1 MTQFISADLFLEK
14 ALKFYKNLDNK
25 NLDNKNLDNKNLD
38 NKNLDDKEGIL
49 NLKAI
54 SSPFTEDE
62 LEILFMVDCSGSMS
76 DTCSDGRNKMQHII
90 HTLKNMILYF
100 NENPTIKAHITI
112 YSFDDTPINIL
123 ERTIVTKDNFNTII
137 SKVEKIM
144 PRGTTNIEKAL
155 EEVKDLVT
163 EIKNKYP
170 NSCISHIFMTDGE
183 ISEGSKNVE
192 LLYDLVDKTIKNA
205 FIGFGNDHDSALLSG
220 ISCGENSNYYFIDKL
235 ENSGFVYGEILHSI
249 VYKFMT
255 NIRLTIQNGLIYNF
269 KDNTW
274 SQTLNVGEIV
284 SESSKTFHILSL
296 NPMDCFITVTGN
308 TINNDKTENAFELI
322 ISSEETTEDLTKY
335 NYRLKTLQYLY
346 KVGVMLKNN
355 VGYYDN
361 FEEQL
366 LSSKFIEHKNT
377 GELNIMKNTLC
388 DFIKEMKDYMKN
400 NNLEND
406 KLLKNL
412 CDDIF
417 ICLKTINTKYG
428 IMYTEARQN
437 SQGLQRCYAVRETPT
452 VNQFYCSPS
461 DTDDLLSSSSQ
472 FPRKSLKFKRTRN
485 VTGFDDDDDTLNL
498 SNSSSSNSNLL
509 DHELTVFDDTPYSTP
524 TSTTLM
530 RNISNSQKITIQLPF
545 MATKIEEDEFDEL

>member
-1 MTQFISADLFLEK
+1 MTQSISADLFLEK
-14 ALKFYKNLDNK
+14 ALKFYKNLD
-25 NLDNKNLDNKNLD
+25 D
-38 NKNLDDKEGIL
+38 KNLDDKNLTNKNLTDKNLDGKEGIL

-335 NYRLKTLQYLY
+335 NY
-346 KVGVMLKNN
+346 
-355 VGYYDN
+355 
-361 FEEQL
+361 
-366 LSSKFIEHKNT
+366 
-377 GELNIMKNTLC
+377 
-388 DFIKEMKDYMKN
+388 
-400 NNLEND
+400 
-406 KLLKNL
+406 
-412 CDDIF
+412 IF
-417 ICLKTINTKYG
+417 
-428 IMYTEARQN
+428 R
-437 SQGLQRCYAVRETPT
+437 
-452 VNQFYCSPS
+452 
-461 DTDDLLSSSSQ
+461 
-472 FPRKSLKFKRTRN
+472 
-485 VTGFDDDDDTLNL
+485 
-498 SNSSSSNSNLL
+498 
-509 DHELTVFDDTPYSTP
+509 
-524 TSTTLM
+524 
-530 RNISNSQKITIQLPF
+530 
-545 MATKIEEDEFDEL
+545 